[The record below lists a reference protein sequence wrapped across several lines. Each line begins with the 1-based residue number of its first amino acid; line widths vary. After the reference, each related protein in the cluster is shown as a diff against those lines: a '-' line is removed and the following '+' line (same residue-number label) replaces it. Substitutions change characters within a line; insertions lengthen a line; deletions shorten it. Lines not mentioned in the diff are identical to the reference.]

1 MRKTLLNLFA
11 MLLLPHAFALGQ
23 GKTVKVPV
31 PAGDHNPE
39 VKALEAQSAKP
50 AEPAPYTLTDLQKA
64 RLDAARQK
72 IWRWQD
78 KLQEALSE
86 FGGLCADAA
95 KENKWPPVTCNWDT
109 LAVTPQPAPPST
121 APPALPAQPAPAK
134 APPDDAN
141 APKK

>member
-39 VKALEAQSAKP
+39 VKALEAQSPAKP
-50 AEPAPYTLTDLQKA
+50 AEAAAPQYVLTELQRA
-64 RLDAARQK
+64 RLDVARQK

-78 KLQEALSE
+78 KLQEALGE
-86 FGGLCADAA
+86 FSGECAAAA
-95 KENKWPPVTCNWDT
+95 KENKWPLMNCNWDT
-109 LAVTPQPAPPST
+109 LAVTPQPPPPV
-121 APPALPAQPAPAK
+121 AVPADAK
-134 APPDDAN
+134 
-141 APKK
+141 K

>member
-39 VKALEAQSAKP
+39 VKALETQSGATKP
-50 AEPAPYTLTDLQKA
+50 ADPSAAPQYVLTELQRA

-78 KLQEALSE
+78 KLQESLGE
-86 FGGLCADAA
+86 FSSLCADAA
-95 KENKWPPVTCNWDT
+95 KENKWPPVACNWDT
-109 LAVTPQPAPPST
+109 LAVAPQPAPAAPT
-121 APPALPAQPAPAK
+121 PPATPDAAK
-134 APPDDAN
+134 
-141 APKK
+141 K